1 MTLLFSREHY
11 RAAAAAFM
19 RGIERRIA
27 AGLDPRVGSS
37 PRFSSAAGMW
47 PSRTGC
53 QHDLQNRL
61 GIAVAQQT
69 YRAYRELLLSDRWRV
84 LAAAGARPQ
93 RLLWASTGTKD
104 PAAPD
109 TLYLEALAAPDTVNT
124 IPEKTLLAFADHG
137 TAGGAMAADGAD
149 SDTAF
154 ASFAKA
160 GVDAEALAARLQHEG
175 AQSFSTSWNDLMAV
189 IADRTRP
196 A

>member
-1 MTLLFSREHY
+1 M
-11 RAAAAAFM
+11 
-19 RGIERRIA
+19 
-27 AGLDPRVGSS
+27 
-37 PRFSSAAGMW
+37 
-47 PSRTGC
+47 
-53 QHDLQNRL
+53 
-61 GIAVAQQT
+61 AQRS
-69 YRAYRELLLSDRWRV
+69 YRAYRELLLSDRWRT
-84 LAAAGARPQ
+84 LAAAGAQPQ

-149 SDTAF
+149 SDRTL

-175 AQSFSTSWNDLMAV
+175 AESFSTSWNDLMAV
-189 IADRTRP
+189 IAARTRR